1 MKNSFEN
8 ASPLDQ
14 LRSRLNL
21 YSFLLQ
27 IIFVFLDLLV
37 SGVSLIIANEA
48 KQSLTLLYMS
58 LGCGVLSLVLLC
70 VLAALYFAGS
80 PEEILSLSRMKA
92 CLRLRMSLRFLGMLN
107 AVFLLIYEYAGDRTR
122 GSWDDFLRVYSVLAL
137 VVSFL
142 VLLYALWKISWIN
155 ANPER
160 YADSY
165 YIKMGRQHPVAKK
178 PASKEKAPSSKGEV
192 VEVKSVDKTK
202 R

>member
-48 KQSLTLLYMS
+48 KQSLSLLYVC
-58 LGCGVLSLVLLC
+58 LGCGVLSLIFLC
-70 VLAALYFAGS
+70 ILAALYFSGS
-80 PEEILSLSRMKA
+80 PEEILSLGRMKGA
-92 CLRLRMSLRFLGMLN
+92 LRLRMSLRCLGMIN
-107 AVFLLIYEYAGDRTR
+107 AIFLIIYEYAGDRSR
-122 GSWDDFLRVYSVLAL
+122 GSWDDFLRVYSLLAL
-137 VVSFL
+137 IVSFF
-142 VLLYALWKISWIN
+142 VLLYALWKISWIK

-178 PASKEKAPSSKGEV
+178 GVSKEKASSGKGEV
-192 VEVKSVDKTK
+192 VEVKSVDKK
-202 R
+202 K